1 MKLVG
6 GGGRDY
12 AVVAKI
18 CAGGIPMQRFIFV
31 ALLVTALVLPCARA
45 QQEAKKSTSPVS
57 DTVRDIVARQAKNM
71 VAAVEQM
78 PPDKFS
84 YHPTPEQMTFG
95 HLVVHMVESNNF
107 MCSKIAGA
115 AAPETAKLSDSDT
128 KDKLVGALKTSF
140 DYCTQALEKVDDSG
154 LGDSVTLFG
163 GRTFPRARAMI
174 ALTNDFADHYGMAA
188 MYLRLN
194 GLLPPTAQPTK
205 K

>member
-1 MKLVG
+1 MK
-6 GGGRDY
+6 
-12 AVVAKI
+12 
-18 CAGGIPMQRFIFV
+18 RFIFV
-31 ALLVTALVLPCARA
+31 ALVAAALVLPSARA

-84 YHPTPEQMTFG
+84 YHPTPEQMTFA

-107 MCSKIAGA
+107 LCSKIAGT
-115 AAPETAKLSDSDT
+115 AAPEATKLSDSDA

-140 DYCTQALEKVDDSG
+140 DYCTQTLEKTDDSG
-154 LGDSVTLFG
+154 LGDSVTLSG

-194 GLLPPTAQPTK
+194 GLLPPTAQPQK
-205 K
+205 KQ